1 MSATAWQQQGW
12 GAPPPPHAAPQP
24 APQPAQWSSPTHP
37 GPRTNLLAV
46 LAIAAAAAGTTIFLG
61 LGSIA
66 GIVLGAI
73 ALAQIRRTGD
83 DGRLLAIWSIVL
95 GAVTLVALVAA
106 TIAGI
111 AMIVT
116 IAEQVPGSGF

>member
-12 GAPPPPHAAPQP
+12 GAPPVQPQP
-24 APQPAQWSSPTHP
+24 APVQAWSAPTHP

-46 LAIAAAAAGTTIFLG
+46 LAIGAAATGTTIFLG

-66 GIVLGAI
+66 AIVLGAI
-73 ALAQIRRTGD
+73 ALAQIRRTGE
-83 DGRLLAIWSIVL
+83 DGRLLAIWGIVL

-106 TIAGI
+106 TVAGI

-116 IAEQVPGSGF
+116 LVEQAEAIAGV